1 MSREKG
7 KKTEHLH
14 LVLSPEEKRMFRKM
28 ARERSE
34 QAGERYTVTRLV
46 KEKVL
51 SGEAEK
57 RELYK
62 LRKFIWNLQKLE
74 TDLRQQEA
82 RRNRTG
88 ADCRSLLMIQEKI
101 LTDLSLLQQ
110 LLKEGGG

>member
-46 KEKVL
+46 KVQMSTTFL
-51 SGEAEK
+51 H
-57 RELYK
+57 
-62 LRKFIWNLQKLE
+62 
-74 TDLRQQEA
+74 
-82 RRNRTG
+82 
-88 ADCRSLLMIQEKI
+88 C
-101 LTDLSLLQQ
+101 
-110 LLKEGGG
+110 